1 MDTHEGTQPVE
12 PDPAEAD
19 RTGTAEGEDQ
29 VLREEDVTRADGL
42 NDDVREGEEGE
53 LPAE

>member
-1 MDTHEGTQPVE
+1 MDTQEGTQP
-12 PDPAEAD
+12 DPEAE

-29 VLREEDVTRADGL
+29 VLREEDVTRGDGL